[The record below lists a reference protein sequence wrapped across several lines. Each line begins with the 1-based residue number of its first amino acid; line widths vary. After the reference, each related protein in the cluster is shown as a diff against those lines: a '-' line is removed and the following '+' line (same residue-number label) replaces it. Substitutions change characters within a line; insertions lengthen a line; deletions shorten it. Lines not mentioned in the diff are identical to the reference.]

1 MDNKQALPIN
11 KQLRGLANEMRKN
24 ATKEENHLWY
34 DYLKNYP
41 LKFHRQRIIG
51 NFIVDFYCP
60 KAMLVVELDG
70 SQHYEND
77 LLQQDEER
85 TKYLHTL
92 GYTVLR
98 LSNFDIK
105 DNFEGCCQYIE
116 MQINIRMQQGY
127 KESPVTL
134 RVPPP
139 FERGQGT
146 DER

>member
-60 KAMLVVELDG
+60 KAMIVVELDG
-70 SQHYEND
+70 AQHFEEES
-77 LLQQDEER
+77 LQYDKDR
-85 TKYLHTL
+85 TSYLNAL
-92 GYTVLR
+92 GYIVLR
-98 LSNFDIK
+98 FSNSDING
-105 DNFEGCCQYIE
+105 NFEGICQYIDI
-116 MQINIRMQQGY
+116 QVKNHMQQN
-127 KESPVTL
+127 
-134 RVPPP
+134 
-139 FERGQGT
+139 
-146 DER
+146 